1 MWENADQNNFE
12 FQHFSRSINFKFV
25 TWKWE
30 NKSLTIELVTQSN
43 FFLFFNFELVVTQ
56 SVTFNFQ
63 LRVTNSKCNI
73 LFFDFELVTRK

>member
-12 FQHFSRSINFKFV
+12 FQHFSRSIKFV

-56 SVTFNFQ
+56 SVAFNFQ